1 VRVSLSLQVDNL
13 MAKRVQERE
22 KPGAL
27 PWTRRGPRPPDPHPL
42 RQPRQRR
49 AVERAGMERARNQC
63 PGQRRKQRAVTLRLA
78 PDHKQTSLSTSPG
91 EHAGREAVE

>member
-1 VRVSLSLQVDNL
+1 VEIIGKKNPR
-13 MAKRVQERE
+13 
-22 KPGAL
+22 AL
-27 PWTRRGPRPPDPHPL
+27 PWTRRGQRPRT
-42 RQPRQRR
+42 RIRYASR

-63 PGQRRKQRAVTLRLA
+63 PGQRRKQRAVTLQLA